1 MYIALVAR
9 RVLYAFPE
17 LVLMI
22 YTVVVYLHLIATC
35 AAIGTIVIT
44 DLRLMAKVLGY
55 RVVIPRPERFETV
68 MISVALAMLYVTG
81 AAIIWMGLEKN
92 PAYLSNGKLQ
102 GKLVLVALLTANA
115 VMLHRQVFPILG
127 RSRPVSRWKSSEW
140 AQVASAVS
148 LSNSAWFFCAFLGIA
163 RIWNNAVS
171 LWFVLSVALAAW
183 AAVFMIVNGVLLLAS
198 RDAPKESPDWIDS
211 VKATLSDFAE
221 ISDRTPLTQSSEP
234 RRQPGAIA
242 RPPKSLRDEQA
253 SQLRSDV
260 KTQPRRSN
268 FRHDVSS

>member
-1 MYIALVAR
+1 MT
-9 RVLYAFPE
+9 
-17 LVLMI
+17 

-68 MISVALAMLYVTG
+68 MISVALAALYVTG

-92 PAYLSNGKLQ
+92 PAYLANGKLQ

-115 VMLHRQVFPILG
+115 FMLHRQVFPILG
-127 RSRPVSRWKSSEW
+127 RSRPVSRWKRSEW

-171 LWFVLSVALAAW
+171 IWFVLSLAVAAW
-183 AAVFMIVNGVLLLAS
+183 AVVFMVVNGVLLLAS
-198 RDAPKESPDWIDS
+198 RDAPKERPDWIDS
-211 VKATLSDFAE
+211 VKATLSDYAE
-221 ISDRTPLTQSSEP
+221 LSDRTPLSHSSGDERRRRDPAKMPQSMRDRDSSGGSE
-234 RRQPGAIA
+234 GAIRR
-242 RPPKSLRDEQA
+242 RPAAGNP
-253 SQLRSDV
+253 
-260 KTQPRRSN
+260 
-268 FRHDVSS
+268 FRADLPNR